1 MIISKGDKVMKKKY
15 HFELGDLRAFITV
28 VNVMLIMRYGL
39 SVAWFG
45 LAIAFLGLVMDFIKF
60 VNQSRDFRVNSAV
73 MHTANIVLNVFF
85 MAMKG

>member
-1 MIISKGDKVMKKKY
+1 MKEKY
-15 HFELGDLRAFITV
+15 RFELGDLRAFITV
-28 VNVMLIMRYGL
+28 INVMLIIKFGL

-60 VNQSRDFRVNSAV
+60 VNRSGDFRINSAV

-85 MAMKG
+85 MVMNGLK